1 MRISASQI
9 KMFCWSKAKR
19 AGQNILWI
27 KDNYSNDSYIV
38 WKLLENY
45 LITWKDNIEEVI
57 GDSVVDNLEKI
68 LQDYENAKYN
78 TQWLVFEKWV
88 TQYKVEWQLL
98 WQQVLWYVDNITDNW
113 IDEIKT
119 SHYVSNPEKDSKNSW
134 SNMTPME
141 EYRLQVW
148 IYMKLLWRT
157 KAKVIEIPKHRYK
170 DWPRFSIFE
179 FILTPEKDK
188 EMEEKYQPI
197 VNEMSE
203 LYNKFKTDG
212 R

>member
-119 SHYVSNPEKDSKNSW
+119 SHYVSNPEKDSKNI
-134 SNMTPME
+134 N
-141 EYRLQVW
+141 
-148 IYMKLLWRT
+148 
-157 KAKVIEIPKHRYK
+157 
-170 DWPRFSIFE
+170 SINF
-179 FILTPEKDK
+179 
-188 EMEEKYQPI
+188 
-197 VNEMSE
+197 
-203 LYNKFKTDG
+203 